1 MNEYEALGFLYSKVK
16 VAPSYYDDYVKAMK
30 VITSLVSK
38 YTEKCVVKEGERND
52 TRRSRE
58 AMERNN

>member
-16 VAPSYYDDYVKAMK
+16 VAPSDYDDYVKAMK

-38 YTEKCVVKEGERND
+38 FTEKSVLREGEKK
-52 TRRSRE
+52 
-58 AMERNN
+58 

>member
-16 VAPSYYDDYVKAMK
+16 VAPADYDDYVKAMK

-38 YTEKCVVKEGERND
+38 YTEKCVMEEGGANE
-52 TRRSRE
+52 
-58 AMERNN
+58 